1 MTLLLLTTGRACWAA
16 CHHSCGKSYTLY
28 IWTYFP
34 LDLWLCVFLFLKRET
49 YSHMIREEPNAGLK
63 AHVPLTRIRSGQEN
77 ANVSGTMRATLENVR
92 VLYFAT
98 NCTEPYVQIITVQ
111 DSKRRQSVC
120 SSEGSEVGESDD
132 DLLPVLCDHS
142 HLLDDQHLER
152 IAVHMPARTKGYKWQ
167 LAYSTVVHG
176 TSLKTL
182 YRNMSG
188 LDKPVM
194 LVVKDMQNKVFGAFS
209 TEPFRVS
216 GSCYG
221 TGETFLYSFSP
232 DFKVYRWTGENSYFV
247 RGHLDSLQIGGGG
260 GGFGLWLDA
269 DLHRGASHSCP
280 TFHNPP
286 LSTQQDFL
294 VQDLEVWT
302 LRN

>member
-1 MTLLLLTTGRACWAA
+1 MGVAYSVGEIDHHYTFFVQWSHKMNTKDKKKARRPCRYVVGDKNNNRYLVLEKDKVNTINKLLIKNDSPAA
-16 CHHSCGKSYTLY
+16 NN
-28 IWTYFP
+28 W
-34 LDLWLCVFLFLKRET
+34 
-49 YSHMIREEPNAGLK
+49 
-63 AHVPLTRIRSGQEN
+63 
-77 ANVSGTMRATLENVR
+77 
-92 VLYFAT
+92 
-98 NCTEPYVQIITVQ
+98 QIITVQ

-269 DLHRGASHSCP
+269 DLYRGASHSCP